1 MLSNIEWSFNH
12 CNDPGI
18 EQVEVLLQ
26 VGDDGTRDKKGGLE
40 SGDFSP
46 PRWTMIH
53 VALTNQHGDLPSGKL
68 T

>member
-1 MLSNIEWSFNH
+1 MIPDEPIRVF
-12 CNDPGI
+12 
-18 EQVEVLLQ
+18 QVEVLLQ
-26 VGDDGTRDKKGGLE
+26 VGDDGTRDEKGGLE

-46 PRWTMIH
+46 TTQMNHEIF